1 MFVCSSESYW
11 QLISI
16 GLVMTCCHYL
26 KHWWLRPMTS
36 YGIPRSQWVNLSHVY
51 KVFVPTNR
59 VGGGHSGLTLLNFCC
74 FLACDLSKSSHTF
87 ADKLLIRLS
96 SNLVDELIMALP
108 RPGKPFVMLSLIPGS
123 TLLNPSSWFTPT
135 LITLS
140 VCPSI
145 CLSIKI
151 LGRYLWVFIQIS
163 WHFHKLFT
171 VWKETRGNRFGLI
184 GLILAFWW
192 LILCAVGLWWLRGD
206 VAIRSLDLLVILV
219 LVDSGGH
226 HPAMDSV
233 R

>member
-36 YGIPRSQWVNLSHVY
+36 YGIHRSQWVNLSHVY
-51 KVFVPTNR
+51 KVFVPTNW
-59 VGGGHSGLTLLNFCC
+59 VGRGHSGLTLLNFCC
-74 FLACDLSKSSHTF
+74 FLACDLSKSFHTF

-96 SNLVDELIMALP
+96 SNLVYELILALP
-108 RPGKPFVMLSLIPGS
+108 RPVKLFVMLILIPGN
-123 TLLNPSSWFTPT
+123 TLLNPSSWFAPT

-145 CLSIKI
+145 SLSITI
-151 LGRYLWVFIQIS
+151 LGAIFYSNFMKFSEIIHL
-163 WHFHKLFT
+163 
-171 VWKETRGNRFGLI
+171 
-184 GLILAFWW
+184 
-192 LILCAVGLWWLRGD
+192 LRGYKRLSFWPHWPNSVPL
-206 VAIRSLDLLVILV
+206 VADIVCCWPLVAKGWCSYYIPRSACYT
-219 LVDSGGH
+219 STG
-226 HPAMDSV
+226 